1 MGERGR
7 HMTLQSVIA
16 IDPGATH
23 NGVALFTISMNPET
37 GLPECD
43 CTFTTEHTPEGLFD
57 NLKVWG
63 AMRGNPKGSFDVMVV
78 EKFVLYPEKAA
89 SLAYSE
95 LRTVEVIGVLRERCR
110 QEGVAFVTQPA
121 SIKKAT
127 EGQLRARGIKLKS
140 RGSGNH
146 AHDAELHGYHYW
158 LRVRAGL

>member
-1 MGERGR
+1 
-7 HMTLQSVIA
+7 MTLQSIIA

-23 NGVALFTISMNPET
+23 NGVALFTISMGPD

-63 AMRGNPKGSFDVMVV
+63 AMKGNSKGGFDVMVV

-95 LRTVEVIGVLRERCR
+95 LRTVEVIGVLRERAR

-121 SIKKAT
+121 SVKKAT
-127 EGQLRARGIKLKS
+127 EGQLRARGIELKS
-140 RGSGNH
+140 RGSGGH
-146 AHDAELHGYHYW
+146 AKDAELHGWHYW
-158 LRVRAGL
+158 LRTKAGL